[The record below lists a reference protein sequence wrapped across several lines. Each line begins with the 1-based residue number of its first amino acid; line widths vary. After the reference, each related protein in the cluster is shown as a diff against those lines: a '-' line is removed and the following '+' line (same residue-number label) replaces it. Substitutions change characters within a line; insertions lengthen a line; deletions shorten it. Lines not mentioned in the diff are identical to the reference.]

1 MNAKKQRKRGTIRME
16 LFDFKDKLFDLLNDS
31 EDMGISDLSLDGKK
45 DVLIVKTKD
54 GDVFE
59 IACQRAPDK

>member
-1 MNAKKQRKRGTIRME
+1 ME